1 MPFYRESTERGH
13 IMIYEEIPVRAEGS
27 ADYARLEVYIQDT
40 PQDGS
45 VKMKA
50 RPLVLICPG
59 GGYERTSYREGEP
72 TALHFLSRG
81 YHACVLR
88 YSVAP
93 VRFPTQV
100 LEAGS
105 AVRMIRENAG
115 KWNVDTQRIV
125 IQGSSAG
132 GHLAACYGVFW
143 NQELLK
149 DSLKGLP
156 GGWKPR
162 GVMLSYPVITSDP
175 AYAHMGSFQNLL
187 GEEYEAQAGKVSVE
201 RQVTKDM
208 PPCFIWHT
216 MDDDTVPVENS
227 LMLVKALHR
236 EGISAELH
244 IFPEGEHGLSLASP
258 VVERENGH
266 GVQPECARWVELA
279 DAWLERLFE

>member
-1 MPFYRESTERGH
+1 
-13 IMIYEEIPVRAEGS
+13 MIYEEIPVRAEGS
-27 ADYARLEVYIQDT
+27 ADYARLQVYIQDT

-45 VKMKA
+45 VKRKK
-50 RPLVLICPG
+50 RPLILICPG

-93 VRFPTQV
+93 VHFPTQL
-100 LEAGS
+100 LEVGC
-105 AVRMIRENAG
+105 AVTIIRENAE
-115 KWNVDTQRIV
+115 KWKVDTQRIV
-125 IQGSSAG
+125 VQGSSAG
-132 GHLAACYGVFW
+132 GHLAACYGAFW

-149 DSLKGLP
+149 EDLDP
-156 GGWKPR
+156 PAEEWKPR
-162 GVMLSYPVITSDP
+162 GMLLSYPVITSDP
-175 AYAHMGSFQNLL
+175 GYAHKGSFENLL
-187 GEEYEAQAGKVSVE
+187 GEEYEALAEKVSVE
-201 RQVTKDM
+201 KQVTKDM

-227 LMLVKALHR
+227 LLLTEALHR
-236 EGISAELH
+236 EGIPSELH

-266 GVQPECARWVELA
+266 GVQPECARWIELA
-279 DAWLERLFE
+279 DAWLERLFA

>member
-1 MPFYRESTERGH
+1 
-13 IMIYEEIPVRAEGS
+13 MIYEEIPVRAEGS
-27 ADYARLEVYIQDT
+27 ADYARLQVYIQDT

-45 VKMKA
+45 VKRKK
-50 RPLVLICPG
+50 RPLILICPG

-93 VRFPTQV
+93 VHFPTQL
-100 LEAGS
+100 LEVGC
-105 AVRMIRENAG
+105 AVRIIRENAE
-115 KWNVDTQRIV
+115 KWKVDTQRIV
-125 IQGSSAG
+125 VQGSSAG
-132 GHLAACYGVFW
+132 GHLAACYGAFW

-149 DSLKGLP
+149 EDLDPPAEEWKP
-156 GGWKPR
+156 GG
-162 GVMLSYPVITSDP
+162 MLLSYPVITSDP
-175 AYAHMGSFQNLL
+175 GYAHKGSFENLL
-187 GEEYEAQAGKVSVE
+187 GEEYEALAEKVSVE
-201 RQVTKDM
+201 KQVTKDM

-227 LMLVKALHR
+227 LLLTEALHR
-236 EGISAELH
+236 EGIPSELH

-266 GVQPECARWVELA
+266 GVQPECARWIELA
-279 DAWLERLFE
+279 DAWLERLFA